1 MIENINNSHDLSTKD
16 IKSYEDH
23 CKIIVIGA
31 GGAGCNAVNKMIKDK
46 IEHVEFWVMNTDA
59 QALNQSMCSNKLL
72 LGSGEKRG
80 RGAGGIPRMGEIAAS
95 QSLSE
100 IKQIVKGADMVF
112 LAAGMGGG
120 TGTGASPIIAKAA
133 KEAGALTVAV
143 ITKPFSFEGLSRHN
157 NAVEGINKLKQNVD
171 SYIVVPNDR
180 LFLKEADQ
188 GVYGAFRK
196 SDSVLSL
203 AVKTIAD
210 LIQNSGVI
218 NLDFADVKSVMQNS
232 GIALISFGSAKGEKK
247 ALKAAINAVS
257 SPLLECSIKGAQSL
271 IVNISGGNDLSL
283 EDTQEAVNYIKKACG
298 TQANIIFGLATSEEQ
313 NPEVS
318 VGVVACHFNKKE
330 DEAVITGEVELAP
343 DVSPDILPEPDQKDD
358 EDDLILPDFM
368 SKLINSS
375 VDLKSDEDVESD
387 KESVQQEQNQSDDN
401 KEDFSNSSKEEEPIN
416 KNMTEET
423 TAEPYEES
431 SNTLEDKSENNDSS
445 NSNEVKVV
453 ESVDDEKLV
462 EENKKL
468 QDDLS
473 KKNEEIN
480 KQREDKSHLED
491 VVFSLKQENEQIPQL
506 KDKIESLEK
515 ELAKIDELE
524 KKLDEK
530 DKALSQLEQSKDV
543 IEESRK
549 NEADKL
555 DDLIKIKDELEAQ
568 VPALKSKLD
577 DSNKENE
584 YLTLLSTSLK
594 NANINLS
601 KEGQKDR
608 LSSIKEL
615 QRMSF
620 VNHLLSDQ
628 LKELLIEADQKQS
641 TLNYLE
647 KKNRNLVL
655 EKRRNE
661 RLYSNRISNLMMI
674 CPT

>member
-283 EDTQEAVNYIKKACG
+283 SDTQEAVNYIKKACG

-343 DVSPDILPEPDQKDD
+343 DVAPDILPEPDQKDD

-375 VDLKSDEDVESD
+375 VDLKSDEAVESN
-387 KESVQQEQNQSDDN
+387 KEESVQQEQNQSDDN
-401 KEDFSNSSKEEEPIN
+401 KEDF
-416 KNMTEET
+416 
-423 TAEPYEES
+423 
-431 SNTLEDKSENNDSS
+431 
-445 NSNEVKVV
+445 
-453 ESVDDEKLV
+453 
-462 EENKKL
+462 
-468 QDDLS
+468 
-473 KKNEEIN
+473 
-480 KQREDKSHLED
+480 
-491 VVFSLKQENEQIPQL
+491 
-506 KDKIESLEK
+506 
-515 ELAKIDELE
+515 
-524 KKLDEK
+524 
-530 DKALSQLEQSKDV
+530 
-543 IEESRK
+543 
-549 NEADKL
+549 
-555 DDLIKIKDELEAQ
+555 
-568 VPALKSKLD
+568 
-577 DSNKENE
+577 
-584 YLTLLSTSLK
+584 
-594 NANINLS
+594 
-601 KEGQKDR
+601 
-608 LSSIKEL
+608 
-615 QRMSF
+615 
-620 VNHLLSDQ
+620 
-628 LKELLIEADQKQS
+628 
-641 TLNYLE
+641 
-647 KKNRNLVL
+647 
-655 EKRRNE
+655 
-661 RLYSNRISNLMMI
+661 
-674 CPT
+674 

>member
-188 GVYGAFRK
+188 GVYCAFRK

-375 VDLKSDEDVESD
+375 VDLKSDEDVESN
-387 KESVQQEQNQSDDN
+387 KESVQQEQNQSDNN
-401 KEDFSNSSKEEEPIN
+401 KEDLSNSSKGDEPIN
-416 KNMTEET
+416 KNITEET

-431 SNTLEDKSENNDSS
+431 SNPLEDKSENNDSS
-445 NSNEVKVV
+445 ISNEIKVV

-480 KQREDKSHLED
+480 KQREDKSHFED

-608 LSSIKEL
+608 LSSVKEL

-620 VNHLLSDQ
+620 VNHLLSNQ

-647 KKNRNLVL
+647 K
-655 EKRRNE
+655 
-661 RLYSNRISNLMMI
+661 RIEISS
-674 CPT
+674 